1 MDISVFK
8 GIKEGAKTSRVNS
21 KESRQWNEIRKL
33 IQRLE
38 TKFNKVINILGEKA
52 QSKYWKQKSH

>member
-21 KESRQWNEIRKL
+21 KESRQWNEIRKS

-52 QSKYWKQKSH
+52 QSKY